1 MNLRL
6 VAAGCLLGAFLS
18 SLTCLVVKSTLKA
31 RATVSGFHHH
41 PHHHRLP
48 NRSSPSSPGR
58 NHRPPPSAR
67 GAPAGSRERERERE
81 REKEKESF
89 IRNYSVP
96 GGPRLSTLGKS
107 RAVTEQRQP
116 THEPHVYS
124 AAGSPSH
131 RGSPWSASHFEQFF
145 DQMSQVKADPAPLRV
160 HDLLEG
166 EDESKAGNGEFGS
179 YSEFSSLLR
188 YIWHAQHPR
197 DCSSA
202 RLLILTSHWKQGP
215 GSALHMRVCVCDVCV
230 CVCDVCVC
238 VSVSLSLSLALSLS
252 IYLSLARS
260 LSLSL
265 SLSRARARSLAL
277 SLSPSLPPSLSVC
290 LFINIDVY
298 RRWT

>member
-1 MNLRL
+1 MRVMNLRL

-18 SLTCLVVKSTLKA
+18 TLTCLVVKSTLKA

-41 PHHHRLP
+41 PHHHPLP

-58 NHRPPPSAR
+58 NHRPPPGAR

-116 THEPHVYS
+116 THEPHVYT

-131 RGSPWSASHFEQFF
+131 RGSPWSASHYEQFF
-145 DQMSQVKADPAPLRV
+145 DQMSQDKADPAPLRV
-160 HDLLEG
+160 HDLFEG
-166 EDESKAGNGEFGS
+166 EDEYKAGNGEFGS

-215 GSALHMRVCVCDVCV
+215 GSALHMRVCVSDVCV
-230 CVCDVCVC
+230 CVC
-238 VSVSLSLSLALSLS
+238 VSLSLSLALFS
-252 IYLSLARS
+252 ISRSLSLARA
-260 LSLSL
+260 LAL
-265 SLSRARARSLAL
+265 SLSRSL
-277 SLSPSLPPSLSVC
+277 SLSPSLSLYVC
-290 LFINIDVY
+290 L
-298 RRWT
+298 

>member
-1 MNLRL
+1 MRVINLRL

-18 SLTCLVVKSTLKA
+18 SLTCLVVKSTWKA
-31 RATVSGFHHH
+31 RASVSGFHHH
-41 PHHHRLP
+41 LLP
-48 NRSSPSSPGR
+48 DRSRPSSPGR
-58 NHRPPPSAR
+58 HHRPPPSAR
-67 GAPAGSRERERERE
+67 GAPAGSSERERERE
-81 REKEKESF
+81 REKERESF

-96 GGPRLSTLGKS
+96 GGPRLSTLGKA

-116 THEPHVYS
+116 THEPHVYT

-145 DQMSQVKADPAPLRV
+145 DQMSQDKADPAPLRV
-160 HDLLEG
+160 HDLFEG
-166 EDESKAGNGEFGS
+166 EDESEAGNGEFGS
-179 YSEFSSLLR
+179 YGDFGTLLR

-215 GSALHMRVCVCDVCV
+215 GSALHIRVCVSHVCV
-230 CVCDVCVC
+230 F
-238 VSVSLSLSLALSLS
+238 VSLSLSLSRALSLSLSRARSLSLALSLS
-252 IYLSLARS
+252 FS

-265 SLSRARARSLAL
+265 SLS
-277 SLSPSLPPSLSVC
+277 LSVS
-290 LFINIDVY
+290 LYVFVYIY